1 MATRFTAISRG
12 ELGTSYTL
20 VIDDSAFGGSNTD
33 IEIQGFQLTYDP
45 DEQDDPIT
53 SIISSSC
60 QFNIVIND
68 TTRSAINTLIDD
80 MVGADEGRFR
90 VKITKG
96 GNIWWLGY
104 ILTDQIS
111 IEDQDWADK
120 VSTFTINA
128 VDGISRL
135 KDLDYN
141 DAGTAYSGR
150 VTAREHL
157 FNILDKIGTADF
169 YGASDD
175 YLFIICRWYENSM
188 GAVVTDNPLSKT
200 YIDHLAFISTDSE
213 GNETFVSCYDV
224 LKELC
229 QLFLCRFYYSNG
241 VYRYDQISEYREAT
255 VTRIKYYKSDV
266 FNTSTTGEDLGI
278 VENSDDIIRLG
289 NVNGRKFY
297 FAPSREIILN
307 YKHVNDRNYLA
318 GQTWT
323 GATAAATI
331 SNVGRDGIRL
341 WVRGTLS
348 HTATFTPSSDFE
360 DCIFIF
366 EFNIT
371 CTAGGTTY
379 YLQRDY
385 SFSTLGVLTYTEPA
399 WTTTNTDRYHL
410 ITDTVNTYNAV
421 AFLSPVN
428 FETPNFPGS
437 GEFATLTFDVAVQGV
452 YTLNVNAAP
461 GLSAAANSFLF
472 HNVIVQ
478 LNADDESALTQTA
491 VFNKENAD
499 APNASLVLEYDA
511 LIGDSPSSAF
521 FTSSSLT
528 IDNGGTEEVSQTWA
542 KGVGGGGKQI
552 QKLWLDEVMK
562 LRTKSLARYEGQIRG
577 TDYNPHNLYELI
589 DGSKWV
595 MQRLTYDSILETW
608 SGDWWFTGYD
618 DTLTGTLGPIVNEPG
633 PTGID
638 PSEPPPGPVG
648 GVKKYNPKAGISAPA
663 GPGGIE
669 GNGGHVANLLSAKVD
684 GGVSTTTL
692 SIAQTGVDGLI
703 NAGDTITVYDP
714 LTGNTHEFTVADDV
728 AATDTSITVSST
740 TPAGDLSAGSFV
752 ILDTGEW
759 VENIRRD
766 RYSQTFVST
775 GVQALT
781 VTANSGNLP
790 SNTAQ
795 IEVYYGA
802 TRIFETD
809 DWTVSGSVITLVW
822 KPETGVKIRVFFW
835 YP

>member
-1 MATRFTAISRG
+1 MATRFTAVSVG

-20 VIDDSAFGGSNTD
+20 VIDDSSFGGANTD

-45 DEQDDPIT
+45 DEQEDPIT
-53 SIISSSC
+53 PIIASSLT
-60 QFNIVIND
+60 FNISIDD
-68 TTRSAINTLIDD
+68 TTRPAINALIDD

-90 VKITKG
+90 LKVTKG
-96 GNIWWLGY
+96 SALWWAGF

-111 IEDQDWADK
+111 IEDQDWADTL
-120 VSTFTINA
+120 SAFTIRA

-141 DAGTAYSGR
+141 NAGTAYTGR

-157 FNILDKIGTADF
+157 FNVLEKIGLDDF
-169 YGASDD
+169 YGASDN

-200 YIDHLAFISTDSE
+200 YIDHLAFITTDSE
-213 GNETFVSCYDV
+213 GNDKFTPCYDV

-229 QLFLCRFYYSNG
+229 QLFLARFYYSNG
-241 VYRYDQISEYREAT
+241 VWRYDQVGEYREGT
-255 VTRIKYYKSDV
+255 VTRIKYYKAETY
-266 FNTSTTGEDLGI
+266 NTSTTGEDLGV
-278 VENSDDIIRLG
+278 VENSDDVIRLG
-289 NVNGRKFY
+289 NVGGRFFY
-297 FAPSREIILN
+297 FAPAREIKLN

-323 GATAAATI
+323 AATAAATI

-348 HTATFTPSSDFE
+348 HTATFTPFR
-360 DCIFIF
+360 DCVFIF

-371 CTAGGTTY
+371 CAAGGTTY

-385 SFSTLGVLTYTEPA
+385 SFSTFGVLTYTEPA
-399 WTTTNTDRYHL
+399 WTTDSADRYHL
-410 ITDTVNTYNAV
+410 ITDTLNTYPSV

-452 YTLNVNAAP
+452 YAINVNAAP
-461 GLSAAANSFLF
+461 SLTAATNSFLF

-478 LNADDESALTQTA
+478 LNADDESALTQTS

-528 IDNGGTEEVSQTWA
+528 IDNSGTEEVSQTWA

-562 LRTKSLARYEGQIRG
+562 LRTKSLKRYEGQLRG
-577 TDYNPHNLYELI
+577 TDYLPHNLIEFI
-589 DGSKWV
+589 DGSRYI
-595 MQRLTYDSILETW
+595 MQRISYDSVAEIW
-608 SGDWWFTGYD
+608 AGDWWFTGFD
-618 DTLTGTLGPIVNEPG
+618 DTLTGTIGPIVNEPG
-633 PTGID
+633 PGGID

-648 GVKKYNPKAGISAPA
+648 GVKIYNPKAGVSAPA
-663 GPGGIE
+663 GPGSVE
-669 GNGGHVANLLSAKVD
+669 SNGGHVASRLDQDLD
-684 GGVSTTTL
+684 GGTAYTSFD
-692 SIAQTGVDGLI
+692 IAPPGVDGLLQ
-703 NAGDTITVYDP
+703 AGDTITVYDP
-714 LTGNTHEFTVADDV
+714 ITGASHEFTVTSDV
-728 AATDTSITVSST
+728 AAADTSVSVSSS
-740 TPAGDLSAGSFV
+740 TPVDDLSDGSYV

-759 VENIRRD
+759 VGNIRRT
-766 RYSQTFVST
+766 RYSQVFVST
-775 GVQALT
+775 GVQTLT

-795 IEVYYGA
+795 IEVYYGG
-802 TRIFETD
+802 THIFETD
-809 DWTVSGSVITLVW
+809 DWTVSGSDITLVW
-822 KPETGVKIRVFFW
+822 KPETGVKIRIFFW